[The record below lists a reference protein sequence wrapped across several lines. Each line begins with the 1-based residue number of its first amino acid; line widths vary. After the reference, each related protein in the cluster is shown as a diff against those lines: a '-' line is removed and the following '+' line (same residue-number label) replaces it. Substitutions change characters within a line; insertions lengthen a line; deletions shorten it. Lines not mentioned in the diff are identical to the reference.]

1 MEKARIVSTE
11 AQSIVSDLGNGH
23 HVWRASPASSWT
35 VLPVVSGAIVMSH
48 SPLSHSLVDELMEA
62 GLVHLFGETQ
72 QDCRLT
78 PKGEWYYENVLL
90 TKRVSPKRFAASS
103 GK

>member
-1 MEKARIVSTE
+1 MEKARGISTE

-48 SPLSHSLVDELMEA
+48 SPLSHSFVDELIEA

-78 PKGEWYYENVLL
+78 PKGQWYYENVLL
-90 TKRVSPKRFAASS
+90 KKRVSPQRFTASS
-103 GK
+103 K